1 MIYNIITTENNLLR
15 LIHSSKNN
23 YLTVQQK
30 RQKLNCLHY
39 SVNTAIL
46 GNPSCERYASY
57 T

>member
-1 MIYNIITTENNLLR
+1 LLR